1 MNVFRATL
9 VIPLVL
15 DADHCAFL
23 TGLLTSKSFW
33 VSSALKCS
41 LCRWCLCNNIS
52 VDRSKNFVYNQ
63 KIVVLDNFFSCLQT
77 IDLATLYLLPTAP
90 PTQTA
95 FQSWTNSKRLWS
107 QQPWFLTVNASQIKL
122 ALIKNVL
129 LPVNRVISVEAM
141 LDVQSLTTSPS
152 VTANQTTLETLSKL
166 ALKYVCDIFTQF
178 A

>member
-1 MNVFRATL
+1 M
-9 VIPLVL
+9 
-15 DADHCAFL
+15 
-23 TGLLTSKSFW
+23 TSKSFW

>member
-9 VIPLVL
+9 VTPLVL
-15 DADHCAFL
+15 DADHCA
-23 TGLLTSKSFW
+23 
-33 VSSALKCS
+33 
-41 LCRWCLCNNIS
+41 
-52 VDRSKNFVYNQ
+52 
-63 KIVVLDNFFSCLQT
+63 
-77 IDLATLYLLPTAP
+77 
-90 PTQTA
+90 
-95 FQSWTNSKRLWS
+95 
-107 QQPWFLTVNASQIKL
+107 FLTVNASQIKL

-129 LPVNRVISVEAM
+129 LPVNRVTSVEAM